1 MTLYYRVSNIFK
13 NATVGIYEG
22 ERKLLGRKKIKLAP
36 GEMETITLPA
46 ALIESIVGDTIRIGI
61 EEDK

>member
-1 MTLYYRVSNIFK
+1 MPRLAYMR
-13 NATVGIYEG
+13 AAPAL
-22 ERKLLGRKKIKLAP
+22 RRKKIKLAP

-46 ALIESIVGDTIRIGI
+46 SLIESITGDTIRIGL